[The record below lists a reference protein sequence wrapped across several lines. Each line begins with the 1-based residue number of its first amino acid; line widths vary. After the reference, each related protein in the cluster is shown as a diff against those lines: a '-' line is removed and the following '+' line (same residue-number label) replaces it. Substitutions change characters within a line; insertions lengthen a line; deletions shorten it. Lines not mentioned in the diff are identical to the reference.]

1 VEDWTAEDSAAL
13 YRLDGWGEPYF
24 RINDAGDLAVSPHGD
39 GDPHTE
45 IDLLKLVT
53 DLRSRDLA
61 LPLLIRFPDILADRI
76 ARLNESFDRAI
87 REYEYAAPYR
97 GVFPV
102 KVNQQ
107 RHMIGEI
114 VQRGRP
120 YALGLE
126 AGSKPELLIAVATL
140 DTPEALI
147 ICNGYKD
154 QEYIETALL
163 ARQLGK
169 RPFVVLERMAELEL
183 ALKAYQ
189 KIGVEPLLGVRAK
202 LTNRGTGRW
211 GDSTGDQAKF
221 GLTASEIVE
230 VVDRLQDAGLLH
242 TLKLLHFHLG
252 SQISQIGVVK
262 AALREAAQFYCE
274 LAAMGAPMGYLDV
287 GGGLAIDY
295 DGSKTDFH
303 ASKNYNVQEYAY
315 DVVAAVQAACEK
327 RNVPVPTLVSESGRA
342 MVSHQSVLVF
352 DIVDVS
358 RTFHGEPEPPAPAD
372 PQRIHDLYETYRTIE
387 PDNLQ
392 EAYHDAVEAK
402 DEVQTLFSLGYV
414 TLRDRAKAERLYWAC
429 CGRIVQHL
437 RGVEHVPEELEDLEE
452 GLADIYFGNF
462 SVFQSLPDSWAI
474 DQLFPIMP
482 IHRLNE
488 RPTRRGTLGD
498 LTCDSDGRI
507 DHFID
512 LLDVKRVLELHAPN
526 GEPYY
531 LAVFLAGAYQE
542 ILGDLHNLFGDTNVV
557 HVQAMPGGYRLEHVI
572 KGDTMA
578 EVLRY
583 VQYDDEALVES
594 VRRQSEA
601 ALQQGKLSI
610 AQARL
615 LLQHYEGS
623 LRRGTY
629 LQDQSPA
636 RDDDPAPP
644 EIQPRRRESVR
655 A

>member
-1 VEDWTAEDSAAL
+1 VSDWTIADSAAL
-13 YRLDGWGEPYF
+13 YRLNGWGEPYF
-24 RINDAGDLAVSPHGD
+24 RINAAGHVAVSPRGD
-39 GDPHTE
+39 NDPETE
-45 IDLLKLVT
+45 IDLYNLVQ

-61 LPLLIRFPDILADRI
+61 LPLLIRFPDILSDRI
-76 ARLNESFDRAI
+76 ARLNESFRTAI
-87 REYEYAAPYR
+87 QEYEYGAPYR
-97 GVFPV
+97 GVYPV

-107 RHMIGEI
+107 RHLVSEI
-114 VQRGRP
+114 VARGRP

-126 AGSKPELLIAVATL
+126 AGSKPELLIAVALL
-140 DTPEALI
+140 DTPDALI

-169 RPFVVLERMAELEL
+169 RPFVVLERMAELDL
-183 ALKAYQ
+183 ALQAYE
-189 KIGVEPLLGVRAK
+189 KIGVEPVLGVRAK
-202 LTNRGTGRW
+202 LTHRGAGRW

-221 GLTASEIVE
+221 GLSASEIVE
-230 VVDRLQDAGLLH
+230 VVDRLAEAGLLH
-242 TLKLLHFHLG
+242 TLRLLHFHLG

-262 AALREAAQFYCE
+262 AALREAAQIYCE
-274 LAAMGAPMGYLDV
+274 LVSMGAPMGYLDV

-295 DGSKTDFH
+295 DGSKTDFY

-315 DVVAAVQAACEK
+315 DVVAAVQAACERRK
-327 RNVPVPTLVSESGRA
+327 VPVPILISESGRA

-352 DIVDVS
+352 DIVDIS
-358 RTFHGEPEPPAPAD
+358 RIFHGEPEPPQ
-372 PQRIHDLYETYRTIE
+372 PQDHPRVHDLYETYRTIDR
-387 PDNLQ
+387 DNLQ

-402 DEVQTLFSLGYV
+402 EEVQTLFALGYV
-414 TLRDRAKAERLYWAC
+414 SLRDRAKAERLYWAC
-429 CGRIVQHL
+429 CERIRHL
-437 RGVEHVPEELEDLEE
+437 LRDAEHVPEELEDLEE
-452 GLADIYFGNF
+452 ALADIYFGNF

-482 IHRLNE
+482 IHRLDE
-488 RPTRRGTLGD
+488 EPTRRATIGD

-512 LLDVKRVLELHAPN
+512 LQDVKRVIELHEPN

-531 LAVFLAGAYQE
+531 IGVFLAGAYQE

-583 VQYDDEALVES
+583 VQYDDEALVDG
-594 VRRQSEA
+594 VRRQAER
-601 ALQQGKLSI
+601 ALQEGRLTI

-615 LLQHYEGS
+615 LMQHYEGS

-629 LQDQSPA
+629 LQDAVPRPA
-636 RDDDPAPP
+636 YSDSAI
-644 EIQPRRRESVR
+644 EHAAARRSRL
-655 A
+655 

>member
-1 VEDWTAEDSAAL
+1 VADWTTAESAAL

-24 RINDAGDLAVSPHGD
+24 RINELGHVTVSPHGD
-39 GDPHTE
+39 GDPATE
-45 IDLLKLVT
+45 IDLLKLVS
-53 DLRSRDLA
+53 DLHSRDLP

-76 ARLNESFDRAI
+76 ARLNESFARAI

-107 RHMIGEI
+107 RHLIGEI

-183 ALKAYQ
+183 ALRAYD

-230 VVDRLQDAGLLH
+230 VVDRLQAAGLLH

-274 LAAMGAPMGYLDV
+274 LSALGAPMGYLDV

-315 DVVAAVQAACEK
+315 DVVAAVQAACE
-327 RNVPVPTLVSESGRA
+327 RRDVPVPTLISESGRA

-352 DIVDVS
+352 DVVDIS
-358 RTFHGEPEPPAPAD
+358 RPFHGEPDAPVPGD
-372 PQRIHDLYETYRTIE
+372 HQRIHDLFETYRSIE
-387 PDNLQ
+387 AENLQ

-402 DEVQTLFSLGYV
+402 EEIQTLFSLGYV

-429 CGRIVQHL
+429 CSRIVQLL
-437 RGVEHVPEELEDLEE
+437 RGIEHVPEELDDLEE
-452 GLADIYFGNF
+452 SLADIYFGNF

-474 DQLFPIMP
+474 EQLFPILP
-482 IHRLNE
+482 IHRLTE

-507 DHFID
+507 DRFID

-531 LAVFLAGAYQE
+531 LGAFLAGAYQE

-557 HVQAMPGGYRLEHVI
+557 HVQAMPGGYRLDHVI

-594 VRRQSEA
+594 VRRQSEL
-601 ALQQGKLSI
+601 ALQDGRISI
-610 AQARL
+610 TQARL

-629 LQDQSPA
+629 LQDEMPA
-636 RDDDPAPP
+636 RDDDTPVPP
-644 EIQPRRRESVR
+644 RLASAR